1 MNEGWGRWQSAAI
14 AAAAL
19 VVGALLWRL
28 GDKTTFTAGLILIS
42 MVSAA
47 AVAWLAPSRPAMAFG
62 ILFLVATLSR
72 WAISTSIG
80 NMRLEQPV
88 ILAGYAAILLAP
100 SRFDLRRIK
109 SLWPIGAAFGAYLV
123 CLGLSSVLFSPDK
136 GDSYRMTIW
145 TALSMSGGLLAFI
158 FLYRAS
164 AQAPQW
170 LRFSGYVQALAAFVF
185 AILYFTLGPVL
196 VSGPFPAP
204 GVQDA
209 VSSLPKVFA
218 LSWEANLYASLVA
231 ALAIFGLD
239 RLLSRGRAVDKALV
253 LVLVAA
259 IALGVTRGAYL
270 GLGAGVIAYAF
281 VAMGPKLTR
290 LQLDIRRV
298 GIPVTA
304 FAGSFLLGILVA
316 GVLMAGGRQPTKPLD
331 LTKPDL
337 GRAPVAIATGQ
348 PGQHGQPGKPGTQ
361 PETPPTVTIL
371 PPADTV
377 SFRMDRVMPALRDVP
392 NSLLIGLGA
401 NSFGQRHTDP
411 STMGQPDHIATLALA
426 ALYESGVIGASGL
439 AIGFGLILLRFL
451 KAAWSRSDKGTMAA
465 YAGSVVC
472 LLVAYEATN
481 AINFAL
487 IWLIAGAGL
496 AAASAQP
503 VASADPAPLEQPAS

>member
-1 MNEGWGRWQSAAI
+1 MNEGWGRWQSALI

-28 GDKTTFTAGLILIS
+28 GDKTPFTAGLILIS

-72 WAISTSIG
+72 WAINTSIG
-80 NMRLEQPV
+80 NLRLEQPV
-88 ILAGYAAILLAP
+88 ILAGYAALLLAP

-109 SLWPIGAAFGAYLV
+109 SLWPIGAAFGVYLA

-145 TALSMSGGLLAFI
+145 TALSISGGLLAFI
-158 FLYRAS
+158 LLQRAS
-164 AQAPQW
+164 AQAPAW
-170 LRFSGYVQALAAFVF
+170 LRLSGYVQALAAFVF

-218 LSWEANLYASLVA
+218 LSWEANLYASLLA

-239 RLLSRGRAVDKALV
+239 RLLSRGRSVDKALV
-253 LVLVAA
+253 LVMVAA
-259 IALGVTRGAYL
+259 LALGATRGAYL
-270 GLGAGVIAYAF
+270 GLGAGVVAYAF
-281 VAMGPKLTR
+281 VAIGPKLPR
-290 LQLDIRRV
+290 LHLDIRRL
-298 GIPVTA
+298 GIPVAA
-304 FAGSFLLGILVA
+304 FGGSFLLGILVA

-331 LTKPDL
+331 LTKPGW
-337 GRAPVAIATGQ
+337 GRAPVVVASGQ
-348 PGQHGQPGKPGTQ
+348 SVPPGTQ
-361 PETPPTVTIL
+361 TETPPTVTIL

-377 SFRMDRVMPALRDVP
+377 SFRMDRVMPALREVP
-392 NSLLIGLGA
+392 RSLLIGLGA
-401 NSFGQRHTDP
+401 NSFGQRHSDP
-411 STMGQPDHIATLALA
+411 SQIGQPDHIGILVLA
-426 ALYESGVIGASGL
+426 ALYESGVIGATGL
-439 AIGFGLILLRFL
+439 VIGFALILLRFL
-451 KAAWSRSDKGTMAA
+451 RAAWGRPDRRTMAA
-465 YAGSVVC
+465 YTGAVVC

-481 AINFAL
+481 AINFSL

-496 AAASAQP
+496 AAASAQS
-503 VASADPAPLEQPAS
+503 VAPADPAPPELPAS